1 VLSPDELSMVSQAIE
16 SGVLPLD
23 FPEDLRQTMAWK
35 GILLSL
41 RLDGSPDAVA
51 LLKTL
56 AGSPDRPDLSLLAIR
71 FLGEQALE
79 NNPNSLDALME
90 LAVAQQ
96 IKASIEFLQKNPQ
109 IWENHPKTIVYLF
122 LYEKPQVF
130 QARDP
135 RLSALTELFFS
146 LPAPVQDTVLAV
158 AVEKGFKNWAT
169 VVKALLDPDTLPA
182 FIESFPQLQEY
193 ERRLFFQFLTRAGE
207 ISRPA
212 QNAVCQLFILYDFL
226 PARDLALER
235 SFLPDD
241 VVQAALF
248 CFLAEEWKRYEEID
262 FSHKLLN
269 TAYELAGAVVRRKIL
284 TVSRAT
290 GQVEWMRNLSAGSQT
305 RWLNELSDTEWEATV
320 QTLLS
325 ASRCEDLWL
334 LAQAAPPLWSARI
347 LIALDEIHWAP
358 TSERDVE
365 GFSNL
370 VSLAQ
375 ACRSNP
381 YTIRPKTTWQSPAKE
396 ATAIALAADG
406 IDLAVGST
414 QTAILRWQLK
424 GKTLPAPTMFSPS
437 PGASAMS
444 ISPDGKFLVVSN
456 GDHKTRIF
464 DQSKGL
470 IVKTI
475 EGHNGLVRAH
485 AFQPDGRFL
494 YTCSFDGTVQ
504 SWRFPNGV
512 RHNLIQASKRE
523 LFGVEVAPD
532 GRFLLCAGA
541 DKQVLVYALPEADLV
556 RRLEGHQDT
565 ITLLT
570 ASSRGT
576 QAASFSRDQTLKFW
590 NYASGKEIGSI
601 RMDDPLTSLI
611 FHPSNKYLLGGSL
624 QGKITLWAFPSGQLL
639 HTMPTGASKIVGLGI
654 DPTGNKLISAC
665 GDGNF
670 SIWDLTLF
678 TASRSPIDL
687 LSSDSDSILARLSP
701 EKGDVNSQAWAAFI
715 THMVRWRKRYDIEVS
730 ESHPVLH
737 LAEFDIEL

>member
-1 VLSPDELSMVSQAIE
+1 MLSPDEFSMVSRAIE
-16 SGVLPLD
+16 SGLLPLD
-23 FPEDLRQTMAWK
+23 FPEDLRQTVAWR

-51 LLKTL
+51 LLKTQ
-56 AGSPDRPDLSLLAIR
+56 ANSPDRLDLSLLAIR

-79 NNPNSLDALME
+79 ANADALDALMD
-90 LAVAQQ
+90 LAITRQN
-96 IKASIEFLQKNPQ
+96 KASIEFLQKNPQ
-109 IWENHPKTIVYLF
+109 IWENHPKTIVFLF

-135 RLSALTELFFS
+135 RLSALTELFFL
-146 LPAPVQDTVLAV
+146 LPAPVQDTVLAA

-169 VVKALLDPDTLPA
+169 VLKGILDPEALPA

-193 ERRLFFQFLTRAGE
+193 ERALFFQYLAKAGDN
-207 ISRPA
+207 SRPV
-212 QNAVCQLFILYDFL
+212 QNAVCQLFILYDYL
-226 PARDLALER
+226 PARDLALEN

-269 TAYELAGAVVRRKIL
+269 TAYELAGAAVRRKIL

-305 RWLNELSDTEWEATV
+305 RWLNELSDSEWDSTI

-325 ASRCEDLWL
+325 ANRCEDLWL
-334 LAQAAPPLWSARI
+334 LAQAAPPLWCARI
-347 LIALDEIHWAP
+347 LIALDEVHWAP
-358 TSERDVE
+358 ALERDGE
-365 GFSNL
+365 GYSNL

-375 ACRSNP
+375 ACRLNP

-396 ATAIALAADG
+396 ATVMALAANG

-424 GKTLPAPTMFSPS
+424 DKTLPAPTVFSPA
-437 PGASAMS
+437 PGVSAMS
-444 ISPDGKFLVVSN
+444 ISPDGKYMVVSN
-456 GDHKTRIF
+456 GDHRTRIF

-470 IVKTI
+470 MVKTI
-475 EGHNGLVRAH
+475 EGHNGLVRSH
-485 AFQPDGRFL
+485 AFQPDGRLL
-494 YTCSFDGTVQ
+494 YTCSFDGTIQ

-523 LFGVEVAPD
+523 LFGVAVAPD

-565 ITLLT
+565 ITLL
-570 ASSRGT
+570 AAASRGT

-601 RMDDPLTSLI
+601 RMDEPLTSLI

-624 QGKITLWAFPSGQLL
+624 QGKITIWAFPSGQLL
-639 HTMPTGASKIVGLGI
+639 HTLGTGANKIVGLGI
-654 DPTGNKLISAC
+654 DPTGNTLISAS
-665 GDGNF
+665 GDGSF
-670 SIWDLTLF
+670 SMWDLTLF

-687 LSSDSDSILARLSP
+687 LLSDNDSILARLSS
-701 EKGDVNSQAWAAFI
+701 EKGIDNSQAWTAFI
-715 THMVRWRKRYDIEVS
+715 TQLVRWRKRYDIEVS
-730 ESHPVLH
+730 EFHPVLH